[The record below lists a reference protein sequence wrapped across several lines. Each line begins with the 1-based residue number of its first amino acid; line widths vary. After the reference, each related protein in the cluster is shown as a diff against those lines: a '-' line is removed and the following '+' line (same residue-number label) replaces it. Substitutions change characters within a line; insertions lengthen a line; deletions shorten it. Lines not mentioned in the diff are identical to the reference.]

1 MTALLHRLARDTRG
15 FSAAEF
21 GLILPILLLFCVGT
35 IEFSRLIL
43 ITQKVQSGAFTLA
56 DLTARYK
63 DEDMSADRLADIF
76 LALDNVVQPFEIE
89 TGGRAIVSSI
99 GVGSDDDPV
108 VNWQCGGAGALE
120 AVSQIGAA
128 GGDALLPDDLTIAEG
143 ETIIAAE
150 VFFSYQPLLDIGL
163 DARVIRRAAF
173 FKPRLGDLTTLTCP

>member
-1 MTALLHRLARDTRG
+1 MTLLARLARDTRG

-43 ITQKVQSGAFTLA
+43 ITQKLQSGSFILA
-56 DLTARYK
+56 DLTAR
-63 DEDMSADRLADIF
+63 DRTLSTEQMGNIF

-99 GVGSDDDPV
+99 GVDAADDPV
-108 VNWQCGGAGALE
+108 VNWQCGGSGSLE
-120 AVSQIGAA
+120 AESLIGVA
-128 GGDALLPDDLTIAEG
+128 GGEAALPDDLTIAAG

-150 VFFSYQPLLDIGL
+150 VYFSYQPLLDIGL
-163 DARVIRRAAF
+163 EPRVIRRAAY

>member
-1 MTALLHRLARDTRG
+1 MTGTLVRLARDARG

-43 ITQKVQSGAFTLA
+43 ITQKLQSGSFILA
-56 DLTARYK
+56 DLTAR
-63 DEDMSADRLADIF
+63 DRTLSTEQMRNIF

-89 TGGRAIVSSI
+89 TSGRAIVSSI
-99 GVGSDDDPV
+99 GVDADDDPV
-108 VNWQCGGAGALE
+108 VNWQCGGSGSLDAESL
-120 AVSQIGAA
+120 IGSA
-128 GGDALLPDDLTIAEG
+128 GGDAALPGELTIADG

-150 VFFSYQPLLDIGL
+150 VYFAYQPMLDIGL
-163 DARVIRRAAF
+163 APRVIRRAAY